1 MSGRC
6 LHNAQQRAT
15 APPRRRP
22 RQSLRLHFIPAL
34 RETRYVFSLC
44 CQRTQARC
52 LTDHTSARH
61 NLGVAFPQ
69 LAHALHELDIDVAA
83 HPSDLDRRWRPRAA
97 RPHPVRLLSQTP
109 AAGKRICDLWPRVT
123 HADAEPQELQLARLP
138 VRRQHRNARVRTHFQ
153 PRRRGGHAGGR
164 QLRVGGVAHE
174 HCGLSGGECSWV
186 IRTMTLTR
194 ISNYHESANDRRE
207 RPELRLRMFNLPCTF
222 FLDYLHCGSTSVCS
236 PGNHLPSYWH
246 PTERL
251 DKTQPSGYG

>member
-109 AAGKRICDLWPRVT
+109 AAGKRICDLWPRVA
-123 HADAEPQELQLARLP
+123 HADAEPQELQLAPSCASSTSECASSNPFSTPSSRRARCRSSAACWRRGSRALWS
-138 VRRQHRNARVRTHFQ
+138 VRRRVLMGDSHNDSHSDKQ
-153 PRRRGGHAGGR
+153 LPRVSKR
-164 QLRVGGVAHE
+164 
-174 HCGLSGGECSWV
+174 
-186 IRTMTLTR
+186 
-194 ISNYHESANDRRE
+194 
-207 RPELRLRMFNLPCTF
+207 
-222 FLDYLHCGSTSVCS
+222 
-236 PGNHLPSYWH
+236 
-246 PTERL
+246 
-251 DKTQPSGYG
+251 